1 MTVLSTNL
9 KRIFCKKVNIIFM
22 LIIPLAVNI
31 FVVSLSTQ
39 VARYNLG
46 IVDNDRTQFTEEFI
60 SMLENQGKVTVMKSS
75 DDIHNLL
82 INRKIDCVFEID
94 AGFTKELIEGNEP
107 KIKSYA
113 LDDTNQSAPIETSVS
128 SYLAAM
134 KNIAAVSDKNEAAFY
149 EGLKEYKKS
158 KYQVKYMN
166 FSSSYKEDI
175 RTASSSLGYL
185 AFAMLLLVTFST
197 SLLLDD
203 RLKGIYNRTM
213 LTPVSQSAYYVQHLL
228 SYFIIA
234 VIQVIVLI
242 TVLPKVSNV
251 RYGSTPDVVI
261 RLIVVCCI
269 FALVC
274 ISIGLFINLF
284 SKNTLT
290 AGALSTLIDIPMIMV
305 SGCLWPKEL
314 MPDYLQKIGSFMPTA
329 WFLSASESILNG
341 QNFWDF
347 KNEILYMLAFVIV
360 ISSIALAI
368 RSRSFGPLKFR
379 ITGRQDGLSG

>member
-166 FSSSYKEDI
+166 FSSNYKEDI

-314 MPDYLQKIGSFMPTA
+314 MPDFLQKIGSFMPTA

>member
-82 INRKIDCVFEID
+82 INREIDCVFEID

-166 FSSSYKEDI
+166 FSSNYKEDI

-314 MPDYLQKIGSFMPTA
+314 MPCRKSVVLCQQPGS
-329 WFLSASESILNG
+329 
-341 QNFWDF
+341 
-347 KNEILYMLAFVIV
+347 
-360 ISSIALAI
+360 
-368 RSRSFGPLKFR
+368 
-379 ITGRQDGLSG
+379 

>member
-60 SMLENQGKVTVMKSS
+60 SMLENQGKVTVMESS

-107 KIKSYA
+107 RIKSYA

-134 KNIAAVSDKNEAAFY
+134 KNIAAVSGKNEAAFY

-242 TVLPKVSNV
+242 TILPKVSNV

-314 MPDYLQKIGSFMPTA
+314 MPDYLQKIGSYMPTA

>member
-166 FSSSYKEDI
+166 FSSNYKEDI

>member
-314 MPDYLQKIGSFMPTA
+314 MPDYLQKIGSYMPTA

>member
-166 FSSSYKEDI
+166 FSSNYKEDI

-242 TVLPKVSNV
+242 TILPKVSNV